1 MSGFGK
7 WISRGGASGQGR
19 GGSRPPPLP
28 GAPPEGRSWRDGAFA
43 FDLITLL
50 LLAPA
55 VIYWLLPGFILIAM
69 ISIIGLPI
77 AIVAMLAGLIAFPLL
92 LGHAIYWGLV
102 RGFPGRRRGRQWLAG
117 VGLGVLLFALAGV
130 AMNLPGRR
138 AARELIAQD
147 HTGEIQPIAR
157 GAVLGYLGSSG
168 CDTTCQR
175 LLLNGQ
181 ARAVVIAA
189 RPREAS
195 ADPLALPA
203 TRWWLERSGA
213 PCPKVNLS
221 QGGDIEPRS
230 GGEDAPPTDLVMAA
244 RIASGECL
252 LSARAT
258 LAEADTV
265 WAGQQLQTAP
275 LYSFASGTAALTVN
289 RRQIWQRQ
297 GEALVEVSRLTSV
310 RAEEIFPWP
319 VPVWH
324 WGGIEKPHGGYPR
337 RGVNWNR
344 ASRYEAL
351 PPMRDLLL
359 DTLRLDLDL
368 PAGGSDAAVAAQ
380 IAALLDTPGPLAPEV
395 SALIARFQQSF
406 SVNTKITPEDW
417 PFYLRLF
424 SDPRLTP
431 DADIGFALSHA
442 ATARPALW
450 PVLAEAGFTRL
461 AGTKKERRAAVAA
474 LREAPV
480 EVLAPYRDRI
490 FALACDPERRIEAG
504 GLLQRLR
511 DFGPEGQAALLWL
524 IDDAGRFSGEAWQ
537 APYLAGMIGLCKA
550 GPAAQALAPGMQ
562 ARLNAGQIRQNGA
575 YLDLALSTLL
585 QLGIP
590 PEDFRAPFETGEN
603 AITPTH
609 FDLLVK
615 RFRAQPDCGY

>member
-1 MSGFGK
+1 MAHFGER
-7 WISRGGASGQGR
+7 ISSRTTVEQGR

-28 GAPPEGRSWRDGAFA
+28 RQPPAGPPWRKGTRR
-43 FDLITLL
+43 FDRITLVAL
-50 LLAPA
+50 IVAA
-55 VIYWLLPGFILIAM
+55 IYWLFPSLVLIAM
-69 ISIIGLPI
+69 ISFFGMPLAI
-77 AIVAMLAGLIAFPLL
+77 AAMLAGLIALPLL
-92 LGHAIYWGLV
+92 VGHAIYWGLA
-102 RGFPGRRRGRQWLAG
+102 RGFPGGRRGLQWLG
-117 VGLGVLLFALAGV
+117 GIGLGMVLFALAGV

-138 AARELIAQD
+138 AARDWIAQD
-147 HTGEIQPIAR
+147 HTGEIRPIAR
-157 GAVLGYLGSSG
+157 GAVLGYLGASS

-213 PCPKVNLS
+213 PCPEVTLS
-221 QGGDIEPRS
+221 QGDNILPRS
-230 GGEDAPPTDLVMAA
+230 GGADAPPTDLVMAA
-244 RIASGECL
+244 RIVSGECL
-252 LSARAT
+252 LSAPAT

-265 WAGQQLQTAP
+265 WAGQSLQTAP
-275 LYSFASGTAALTVN
+275 RYGTASGAAALIVN
-289 RRQIWQRQ
+289 RRQVWQRQ
-297 GEALVEVSRLTSV
+297 GEVLVEVSQRTSV
-310 RAEEIFPWP
+310 RADEIFPWP

-324 WGGIEKPHGGYPR
+324 WGGIEKPHSGYLR
-337 RGVNWNR
+337 RRVNWNR
-344 ASRYEAL
+344 ASWFEAL

-359 DTLRLDLDL
+359 DTLGLDLDL
-368 PAGGSDAAVAAQ
+368 PAGGTDAALTAQ

-406 SVNTKITPEDW
+406 SVNMKITPQDW

-431 DADIGFALSHA
+431 DADIGFALSRA
-442 ATARPALW
+442 ATARPELW

-461 AGTKKERRAAVAA
+461 AGTKKERRAAV
-474 LREAPV
+474 LREAPA

-490 FALACDPERRIEAG
+490 FALARDPERRIEGG

-524 IDDAGRFSGEAWQ
+524 IDDAGRFSGESWQ
-537 APYLAGMIGLCKA
+537 APYLARMIGLCKA
-550 GPAAQALAPGMQ
+550 GPAAQALAPEMRR
-562 ARLNAGQIRQNGA
+562 RLDAGQIRLNGA

-590 PEDFRAPFETGEN
+590 PEDFRAPFETGKN
-603 AITPTH
+603 AITPAK
-609 FDLLVK
+609 FDQRVK
-615 RFRAQPDCGY
+615 RFRARPDCGF